1 MDTGRFKASLPD
13 AMALPG
19 GRIKFSLML
28 LENASWVC
36 QSKEGHRMAGERITT
51 EVLETLAAQARLL
64 WGEADAER
72 QRPALSQTAEEI
84 AVVARTPVPADLE
97 PKFFA

>member
-1 MDTGRFKASLPD
+1 
-13 AMALPG
+13 
-19 GRIKFSLML
+19 
-28 LENASWVC
+28 
-36 QSKEGHRMAGERITT
+36 MAGERTT
-51 EVLETLAAQARLL
+51 AETLETLAAQARLL

-84 AVVARTPVPADLE
+84 AIVARATVPADLE

>member
-1 MDTGRFKASLPD
+1 
-13 AMALPG
+13 
-19 GRIKFSLML
+19 
-28 LENASWVC
+28 
-36 QSKEGHRMAGERITT
+36 MAGERITT
-51 EVLETLAAQARLL
+51 EFLETLAAQARLL

-84 AVVARTPVPADLE
+84 AVLVRATVPADLE

>member
-1 MDTGRFKASLPD
+1 
-13 AMALPG
+13 MAEE
-19 GRIKFSLML
+19 RTTAEI
-28 LENASWVC
+28 LES
-36 QSKEGHRMAGERITT
+36 
-51 EVLETLAAQARLL
+51 LAAQARLL

-84 AVVARTPVPADLE
+84 AGVARTPVPADLE

>member
-1 MDTGRFKASLPD
+1 
-13 AMALPG
+13 
-19 GRIKFSLML
+19 
-28 LENASWVC
+28 
-36 QSKEGHRMAGERITT
+36 MAGERTT
-51 EVLETLAAQARLL
+51 AETLEILAVQARLL

-84 AVVARTPVPADLE
+84 AIVARATVPADLE

>member
-1 MDTGRFKASLPD
+1 
-13 AMALPG
+13 
-19 GRIKFSLML
+19 
-28 LENASWVC
+28 
-36 QSKEGHRMAGERITT
+36 MAGERTT
-51 EVLETLAAQARLL
+51 AEILETLAAQARLL

-84 AVVARTPVPADLE
+84 AIVARAPVPADLE

>member
-1 MDTGRFKASLPD
+1 
-13 AMALPG
+13 MAEE
-19 GRIKFSLML
+19 RTTAEI
-28 LENASWVC
+28 LE
-36 QSKEGHRMAGERITT
+36 I
-51 EVLETLAAQARLL
+51 LAAQARLL

-72 QRPALSQTAEEI
+72 QRLALSRTAEEI